1 MTTMKEV
8 INHLLSV
15 IGEDPVTS
23 AESNHPSALIAKEN
37 INRVSKELQIQK
49 WWFNTDYNLKL
60 SPNGV
65 GNILVPSRT
74 LFIDPVDTRSNIVR
88 RGDKMYN
95 PIDHT
100 FIFTSPIYVDVVLL
114 LDIEEIPES
123 AANYVQH
130 KAALDM
136 YVNEDGDQ
144 IKTSKLET
152 RVESAW
158 AIFREEYLRTSD
170 FNAYNRPAVR
180 EVMYRSRMLGRTG
193 NFIKD
198 NT

>member
-1 MTTMKEV
+1 MKEV

-37 INRVSKELQIQK
+37 INRVNKELQIQK
-49 WWFNTDYNLKL
+49 WWFNTEYNLKL
-60 SPNGV
+60 SPNGI
-65 GNILVPSRT
+65 GNILVPSGT
-74 LFIDPVDTRSNIVR
+74 LFIDPVSTTSNLVR
-88 RGDKMYN
+88 RGEKMYN
-95 PIDHT
+95 PITHT
-100 FIFTSPIYVDVVLL
+100 FIFTDPIYVDVVLL
-114 LDIEEIPES
+114 LDIEDIPES

-144 IKTSKLET
+144 VKTSKLED
-152 RVESAW
+152 RVAAAW
-158 AIFREEYLRTSD
+158 TILREDYLRSAD
-170 FNAYNRPAVR
+170 FNAYNRPSVR
-180 EVMYRSRMLGRTG
+180 EVMARSRMLGITG
-193 NFIKD
+193 HFIKD